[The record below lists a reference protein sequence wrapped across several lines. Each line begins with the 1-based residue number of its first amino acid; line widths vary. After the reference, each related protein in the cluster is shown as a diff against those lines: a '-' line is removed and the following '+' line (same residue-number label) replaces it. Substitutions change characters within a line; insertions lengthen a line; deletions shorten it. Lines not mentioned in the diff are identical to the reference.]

1 MTTPL
6 SGIKVIE
13 IGTLIAAPFAA
24 RLMAEF
30 GAEVIKIESLG
41 QGDPLR
47 KWRKL
52 HEGTSL
58 WWYLQSRNK
67 KSLALNLKSSEGL
80 GLIKQLLGDA
90 DVLIE
95 NLRPG
100 GLEKL
105 GLGWDVLHSLNPKL
119 TLVRISGYGQTGPYR
134 DRPGFGAIGEAMGG
148 IRYTTG
154 NPDSPPARVGVS
166 LGDSLASL
174 HGVIGALMSLLRV
187 KTGQGDG
194 QVVDVSLAE
203 SVFNVMESLV
213 PEYDMLGHVRE
224 RSGGALPGIAPS
236 NTYLTADGAYV
247 VIAGNSDPIYKRL
260 MTAIGRSDLA
270 EAAEFAHNDGRAAKS
285 AVLDAAITHWTSSL
299 PIEQVLSALE
309 AAEVPAGRIYSVADI
324 VSDPHYQA
332 RDMLLNAQL
341 PGGVSVKMPGIV
353 PKLSETPGAVNWQ
366 GPALGQHT
374 DDILS
379 GLGLADADI
388 QRLKIR
394 GWCND
399 PGLFRAIDR
408 AGSLA
413 ARWPANRTDL
423 GRDGRQDRADRP
435 TLSRRVFTDR
445 GGLVRLAQGHPGAA

>member
-1 MTTPL
+1 MTAPL

-30 GAEVIKIESLG
+30 GADVIKIESMG

-67 KSLALNLKSSEGL
+67 KSLALDLKSSEGL
-80 GLIKQLLGDA
+80 DLIKQLLGDA

-105 GLGWDVLHSLNPKL
+105 GLGWEVLHALNPKL

-154 NPDSPPARVGVS
+154 NPESPPARVGVS

-187 KTGQGDG
+187 KTGQGEG
-194 QVVDVSLAE
+194 QIVDVSLAE

-236 NTYLTADGAYV
+236 NTYPTADGAYV
-247 VIAGNSDPIYKRL
+247 VIAGNSDPIYRRL
-260 MTAIGRSDLA
+260 MHAIGRSDLA
-270 EAAEFAHNDGRAAKS
+270 DASELAHNDGRAAQS
-285 AVLDAAITHWTSSL
+285 AVLDAAITHWTSSQ
-299 PIEQVLSALE
+299 PIDRVLSALE

-332 RDMLLNAQL
+332 RDMLLDAQL

-353 PKLSETPGAVNWQ
+353 PKLSQTPGGVNWQ

-374 DDILS
+374 DEILGNL
-379 GLGLADADI
+379 GLGGPDI
-388 QRLKIR
+388 QRL
-394 GWCND
+394 
-399 PGLFRAIDR
+399 RAS
-408 AGSLA
+408 GVV
-413 ARWPANRTDL
+413 
-423 GRDGRQDRADRP
+423 Q
-435 TLSRRVFTDR
+435 
-445 GGLVRLAQGHPGAA
+445 

>member
-1 MTTPL
+1 MTAPL
-6 SGIKVIE
+6 SGIKVVE

-24 RLMAEF
+24 RMMAEF
-30 GAEVIKIESLG
+30 GAEVIKIEAMG

-67 KSLALNLKSSEGL
+67 KSLALDLKSPEGL
-80 GLIKQLLGDA
+80 DLIKQLLGDA

-105 GLGWDVLHSLNPKL
+105 GLGWDVLHALNPKL

-194 QVVDVSLAE
+194 QIVDVSLAE
-203 SVFNVMESLV
+203 SVFNLMESLV

-260 MTAIGRSDLA
+260 MTTIGRADLA
-270 EAAEFAHNDGRAAKS
+270 EAPEFAHNDGRAAKS
-285 AVLDAAITHWTSSL
+285 GLLDAAITHWTSSR

-332 RDMLLNAQL
+332 RDMLLNAEL

-353 PKLSETPGAVNWQ
+353 PKLSETPGGVNWQ
-366 GPALGQHT
+366 GPTLGQHT
-374 DDILS
+374 DDILGS
-379 GLGLADADI
+379 LGLTGADI
-388 QRLKIR
+388 QRLKT
-394 GWCND
+394 
-399 PGLFRAIDR
+399 
-408 AGSLA
+408 AGVV
-413 ARWPANRTDL
+413 
-423 GRDGRQDRADRP
+423 Q
-435 TLSRRVFTDR
+435 
-445 GGLVRLAQGHPGAA
+445 

>member
-1 MTTPL
+1 MTAPL
-6 SGIKVIE
+6 GGIKVIE

-30 GAEVIKIESLG
+30 GADVIKIESMG

-67 KSLALNLKSSEGL
+67 KSLALDLKSSEGL
-80 GLIKQLLGDA
+80 DLIKQLLGDA

-105 GLGWDVLHSLNPKL
+105 GLGWEVLHALNPKL

-154 NPDSPPARVGVS
+154 NPESPPARVGVS

-187 KTGQGDG
+187 KTGQGEG
-194 QVVDVSLAE
+194 QIVDVSLAE

-236 NTYLTADGAYV
+236 NTYPTADGAYV
-247 VIAGNSDPIYKRL
+247 VIAGNSDPIYRRL
-260 MTAIGRSDLA
+260 MHAIGRSDLA
-270 EAAEFAHNDGRAAKS
+270 DAPELAHNDGRAAQS
-285 AVLDAAITHWTSSL
+285 AVLDAAITHWTSNQ
-299 PIEQVLSALE
+299 PIDRVLSALE

-332 RDMLLNAQL
+332 RDMLLDAQL

-353 PKLSETPGAVNWQ
+353 PKLSQTPGGVNWQ

-374 DDILS
+374 DEILGNL
-379 GLGLADADI
+379 GLGGPDI
-388 QRLKIR
+388 QRL
-394 GWCND
+394 
-399 PGLFRAIDR
+399 RAS
-408 AGSLA
+408 GVV
-413 ARWPANRTDL
+413 
-423 GRDGRQDRADRP
+423 Q
-435 TLSRRVFTDR
+435 
-445 GGLVRLAQGHPGAA
+445 

>member
-105 GLGWDVLHSLNPKL
+105 GLGWDVLHALNPKL

-154 NPDSPPARVGVS
+154 NPNSPPARVGVS

-260 MTAIGRSDLA
+260 MTAIGRADLA

-388 QRLKIR
+388 QRLKNT
-394 GWCND
+394 GVV
-399 PGLFRAIDR
+399 
-408 AGSLA
+408 
-413 ARWPANRTDL
+413 
-423 GRDGRQDRADRP
+423 Q
-435 TLSRRVFTDR
+435 
-445 GGLVRLAQGHPGAA
+445 

>member
-1 MTTPL
+1 MTAPL

-24 RLMAEF
+24 RLMGEF
-30 GAEVIKIESLG
+30 GAEVIKIEAMG

-67 KSLALNLKSSEGL
+67 KSLALDLKSAEGL
-80 GLIKQLLGDA
+80 SLIKQLLGDA

-105 GLGWDVLHSLNPKL
+105 GLGWDVLHALNPKL

-194 QVVDVSLAE
+194 QIVDVSLAE
-203 SVFNVMESLV
+203 SVFNLMESLV

-260 MTAIGRSDLA
+260 MTTIGRADLA
-270 EAAEFAHNDGRAAKS
+270 EAPEFAHNDGRAAKS
-285 AVLDAAITHWTSSL
+285 GLLDAAITHWTSSL
-299 PIEQVLSALE
+299 PIDQVLSALE

-332 RDMLLNAQL
+332 RDMLLNAEL

-353 PKLSETPGAVNWQ
+353 PKLSETPGGVNWQ
-366 GPALGQHT
+366 GPTLGQHT
-374 DDILS
+374 DDILGS
-379 GLGLADADI
+379 LGLTVADI
-388 QRLKIR
+388 QRLKTC
-394 GWCND
+394 GVV
-399 PGLFRAIDR
+399 
-408 AGSLA
+408 
-413 ARWPANRTDL
+413 
-423 GRDGRQDRADRP
+423 Q
-435 TLSRRVFTDR
+435 
-445 GGLVRLAQGHPGAA
+445 

>member
-1 MTTPL
+1 MTGPL
-6 SGIKVIE
+6 QGVRVIE

-24 RLMAEF
+24 RLMGEF

-67 KSLALNLKSSEGL
+67 KSLSLNLKSAEGIDIVKRL
-80 GLIKQLLGDA
+80 AESA

-100 GLEKL
+100 ALEKL
-105 GLGWDVLHSLNPKL
+105 GLGWDVLHALNPKL
-119 TLVRISGYGQTGPYR
+119 TLVRISGYGQSGPYR

-154 NPDSPPARVGVS
+154 TPGSPPARVGVS
-166 LGDSLASL
+166 LGDSLASM
-174 HGVIGALMSLLRV
+174 HAVMGALMSLLRV

-236 NTYLTADGAYV
+236 NTYPTADGAYV
-247 VIAGNSDPIYKRL
+247 VIAGNSDPIFKRL
-260 MTAIGRSDLA
+260 MQAIGRDDLGENPA
-270 EAAEFAHNDGRAAKS
+270 FAHNDGRAAQS
-285 AVLDAAITHWTSSL
+285 DLLDAAISAWSLAL
-299 PIEQVLSALE
+299 PIDEVLKALE
-309 AAEVPAGRIYSVADI
+309 QAEVPAGRIYNVADI
-324 VSDPHYQA
+324 VADPHYQA
-332 RDMLLNAQL
+332 REMILDAEL
-341 PGGVSVKMPGIV
+341 PGGASVKMPGIV
-353 PKLSETPGAVNWQ
+353 PKLSDTPGSVNWQ
-366 GPALGQHT
+366 GPSLGQHT
-374 DDILS
+374 DS
-379 GLGLADADI
+379 VLGELGMTAADI
-388 QRLKIR
+388 AQLKAS
-394 GWCND
+394 GVV
-399 PGLFRAIDR
+399 
-408 AGSLA
+408 
-413 ARWPANRTDL
+413 
-423 GRDGRQDRADRP
+423 Q
-435 TLSRRVFTDR
+435 
-445 GGLVRLAQGHPGAA
+445 

>member
-1 MTTPL
+1 MTAL
-6 SGIKVIE
+6 NGLRVIE

-24 RLMAEF
+24 RMMAEF

-67 KSLALNLKSSEGL
+67 KSIALNLKSAFG
-80 GLIKQLLGDA
+80 IDIVKQLVESA

-100 GLEKL
+100 ALEKL
-105 GLGWDVLHSLNPKL
+105 GLGWDVLHALNPKL
-119 TLVRISGYGQTGPYR
+119 TLVRISGYGQSGPYR

-154 NPDSPPARVGVS
+154 TPGTPPARVGVS
-166 LGDSLASL
+166 LGDSLASM
-174 HGVIGALMSLLRV
+174 HAVIGALMSVLRV

-236 NTYLTADGAYV
+236 NTYPTADNGYV

-260 MTAIGRSDLA
+260 MTTIGRPDLA
-270 EAAEFAHNDGRAAKS
+270 NDPALEHNDGRAAQCELLDEAITQWSSKLPID
-285 AVLDAAITHWTSSL
+285 AVL
-299 PIEQVLSALE
+299 EALE
-309 AAEVPAGRIYSVADI
+309 KAEVPAGRIYSVADI
-324 VSDPHYQA
+324 VADPHYQA
-332 RDMLLNAQL
+332 RDMILNAEL
-341 PGGVSVKMPGIV
+341 PGGATVKMPGIV
-353 PKLSETPGAVNWQ
+353 PKLSDTPGRINWQ
-366 GPALGQHT
+366 GPSLGQHT
-374 DDILS
+374 QSVLGD
-379 GLGLADADI
+379 LGLPDEMI
-388 QRLKIR
+388 KRLKDE
-394 GWCND
+394 GVV
-399 PGLFRAIDR
+399 
-408 AGSLA
+408 
-413 ARWPANRTDL
+413 
-423 GRDGRQDRADRP
+423 Q
-435 TLSRRVFTDR
+435 
-445 GGLVRLAQGHPGAA
+445 

>member
-1 MTTPL
+1 MTAPL

-30 GAEVIKIESLG
+30 GAEVIKIEAMG

-67 KSLALNLKSSEGL
+67 KSLALDLKSPQGL
-80 GLIKQLLGDA
+80 DLIKQLLGDA

-105 GLGWDVLHSLNPKL
+105 GLGWDVLHALNPKL

-194 QVVDVSLAE
+194 QIVDVSLAE
-203 SVFNVMESLV
+203 SVFNLMESLV

-260 MTAIGRSDLA
+260 MTTIGRADLA
-270 EAAEFAHNDGRAAKS
+270 DAPEFAHNDGRAAKS
-285 AVLDAAITHWTSSL
+285 GLLDAAITHWTSSL

-332 RDMLLNAQL
+332 RDMLLTAQL

-353 PKLSETPGAVNWQ
+353 PKLSETPGGVNWQ
-366 GPALGQHT
+366 GPTLGQHT
-374 DDILS
+374 DDILGS
-379 GLGLADADI
+379 LGLTGADI
-388 QRLKIR
+388 QRLKTS
-394 GWCND
+394 GVV
-399 PGLFRAIDR
+399 
-408 AGSLA
+408 
-413 ARWPANRTDL
+413 
-423 GRDGRQDRADRP
+423 Q
-435 TLSRRVFTDR
+435 
-445 GGLVRLAQGHPGAA
+445 

>member
-1 MTTPL
+1 MTAPL

-24 RLMAEF
+24 RLMGEF
-30 GAEVIKIESLG
+30 GAEVIKIEAMG

-67 KSLALNLKSSEGL
+67 KSLALDLKSAEGL
-80 GLIKQLLGDA
+80 RLIKQLLGDA

-105 GLGWDVLHSLNPKL
+105 GLGWDVLHALNPKL

-194 QVVDVSLAE
+194 QIVDVSLAE
-203 SVFNVMESLV
+203 SVFNLMESLV

-260 MTAIGRSDLA
+260 MTSIGRSDLA
-270 EAAEFAHNDGRAAKS
+270 EAPEFAHNDGRAAKS
-285 AVLDAAITHWTSSL
+285 GLLDAAITHWTSSL
-299 PIEQVLSALE
+299 PIDQVLSALE

-324 VSDPHYQA
+324 VGDPHYQA
-332 RDMLLNAQL
+332 RDMLLNAEL

-353 PKLSETPGAVNWQ
+353 PKLSETPGGVNWQ
-366 GPALGQHT
+366 GPTLGQHT
-374 DDILS
+374 DDILGS
-379 GLGLADADI
+379 LGLTGADI
-388 QRLKIR
+388 QRLKTS
-394 GWCND
+394 GVV
-399 PGLFRAIDR
+399 
-408 AGSLA
+408 
-413 ARWPANRTDL
+413 
-423 GRDGRQDRADRP
+423 Q
-435 TLSRRVFTDR
+435 
-445 GGLVRLAQGHPGAA
+445 

>member
-1 MTTPL
+1 MTAPL

-24 RLMAEF
+24 RLMGEF
-30 GAEVIKIESLG
+30 GAEVIKIEAMG

-67 KSLALNLKSSEGL
+67 KSLALDLKSAEGL
-80 GLIKQLLGDA
+80 SLIKQLLGDA

-105 GLGWDVLHSLNPKL
+105 GLGWDVLHALNPKL

-194 QVVDVSLAE
+194 QIVDVSLAE
-203 SVFNVMESLV
+203 SVFNLMESLV

-260 MTAIGRSDLA
+260 MITIGRVDLA
-270 EAAEFAHNDGRAAKS
+270 EAPEFAHNDGRARQS
-285 AVLDAAITHWTSSL
+285 GLLDAAITHWTSSL
-299 PIEQVLSALE
+299 PIDQVLTALE

-332 RDMLLNAQL
+332 RDMLLTAEL

-353 PKLSETPGAVNWQ
+353 PKLSDTPGAVNWQ
-366 GPALGQHT
+366 GPTLGQHT
-374 DDILS
+374 DDILGS
-379 GLGLADADI
+379 LGLTVADI
-388 QRLKIR
+388 QRLKAS
-394 GWCND
+394 GVV
-399 PGLFRAIDR
+399 
-408 AGSLA
+408 
-413 ARWPANRTDL
+413 
-423 GRDGRQDRADRP
+423 Q
-435 TLSRRVFTDR
+435 
-445 GGLVRLAQGHPGAA
+445 

>member
-1 MTTPL
+1 MGESTGPL
-6 SGIKVIE
+6 AGIRVIE

-24 RLMAEF
+24 RLLGEF
-30 GAEVIKIESLG
+30 GADVIKIESP
-41 QGDPLR
+41 QDGDPLR

-67 KSLALNLKSSEGL
+67 QSVCINLKSPDGIDI
-80 GLIKQLLGDA
+80 IKRLAREA

-100 GLEKL
+100 ALEKL
-105 GLGWDVLHSLNPKL
+105 GIGWDVLHALNPKL

-154 NPDSPPARVGVS
+154 EANGVPARVGVS

-194 QVVDVSLAE
+194 QVVDVSLVE
-203 SVFNVMESLV
+203 SVFNLMESLV

-236 NTYLTADGAYV
+236 NTYPTRDGAYV
-247 VIAGNSDPIYKRL
+247 VIAGNSNPIFVRL
-260 MTAIGRSDLA
+260 MHAIDRVDLA
-270 EAAEFAHNDGRAAKS
+270 NDPAFAHNDGRALQS
-285 AVLDAAITHWTSSL
+285 ARLDDAIASWTQRHAIEDVLAI
-299 PIEQVLSALE
+299 LE

-324 VSDPHYQA
+324 AADPHYAA
-332 RDMLLNAQL
+332 RDMLLDTTL
-341 PGGVSVKMPGIV
+341 PDGAAVRMPGIV
-353 PKLSETPGAVNWQ
+353 PKLSETPGAMRWT
-366 GPALGQHT
+366 GPALGADTT
-374 DDILS
+374 DVLHA
-379 GLGLADADI
+379 LGFAAADI
-388 QRLKIR
+388 ARLR
-394 GWCND
+394 EE
-399 PGLFRAIDR
+399 
-408 AGSLA
+408 
-413 ARWPANRTDL
+413 
-423 GRDGRQDRADRP
+423 
-435 TLSRRVFTDR
+435 
-445 GGLVRLAQGHPGAA
+445 GAVK